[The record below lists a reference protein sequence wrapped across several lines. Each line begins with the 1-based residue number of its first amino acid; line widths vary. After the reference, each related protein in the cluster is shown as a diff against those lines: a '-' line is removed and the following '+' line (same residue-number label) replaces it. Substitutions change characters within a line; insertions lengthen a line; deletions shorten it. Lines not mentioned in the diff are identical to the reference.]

1 MEYQT
6 LQVMKVE
13 WITVLVAERIACI
26 TCRLSCDD
34 GSVHDSSQVEVK
46 FTLEQ
51 AMKAWR
57 GRGSRGIVS
66 VCL

>member
-1 MEYQT
+1 MGYQT

-13 WITVLVAERIACI
+13 WITVLVAESSVCI
-26 TCRLSCDD
+26 TQDLSRDD

-51 AMKAWR
+51 ATKAQT
-57 GRGSRGIVS
+57 GSRGIVA
-66 VCL
+66 VFL